1 MNGTAG
7 VPKAL
12 LDTDVLI
19 DHLAKVRRL
28 DPSFAGSFY
37 SSITRAEL
45 YSWRSVDEDVVDRLL
60 SQFEE
65 IPVDRAVAEE
75 AGRLRRE
82 TGLRL
87 PDALIAAT
95 AILAKRPLLTRNKRD
110 FRRVPR
116 LRLQ

>member
-1 MNGTAG
+1 MA
-7 VPKAL
+7 KAI

-19 DHLAKVRRL
+19 DHLERVRRL
-28 DPSFAGSFY
+28 DPSLAGSSY

-65 IPVDRAVAEE
+65 IPVDRDVAEE
-75 AGRLRRE
+75 AGRIRRE
-82 TGLRL
+82 SSLRL
-87 PDALIAAT
+87 PNALIAAT
-95 AILAKRPLLTRNKRD
+95 AILAKRPLLTRNKKD